1 MAAESIKKELS
12 GIFERL
18 NTLSPSEKNNLLVF
32 FKCFLPPNFSDG
44 ETSDQQPTQSSEE
57 TGSKEEVIPA
67 LSQGILPDP
76 SSNTLSLVDNSATY
90 APDMY
95 SFHCSA
101 QTLDKSVNVPEDG
114 VRTKNS
120 TEVSSEHSPTNETSQ
135 LPTNRVSLLYC
146 PICREE
152 FNTWP
157 LMEEHLYESH
167 VTPIAP
173 VCWRCQGV
181 FANHS
186 LLLAHECF
194 DWGRLNLP
202 CQAVVDGSTVAAS
215 RRRAILQNS
224 SHLGYPPD
232 GVFLKRRC
240 GLCFKSTALFTNYH
254 SFRRHKE
261 SEHPS
266 ESTQVLSSAD
276 RTGWNKHKR
285 FDTNFEDEFSHPQSV
300 EALRSTLQR
309 LMTQFQAQPKDRCAK
324 SNKRRKRFFRS
335 RAKRLSAALNASLL
349 HAQPSSCTSSPRPDS
364 VTDDAPDTPAAVPS
378 NDFVDPCSTGLTTGT
393 SCWRSYPGY
402 SGNMSLSKRLR
413 LHRKRAP
420 VVSTT
425 RDSPYFRG
433 SRYDNPYNRIY
444 GTMIGRFACK
454 CCSATFRVASR
465 LRAHYLFKHGHIP
478 QSLGGL
484 SPTADE
490 ATASSRNRIVQ
501 SSVKLASR
509 LGSKRERHSKH
520 HTRRASQ
527 NQQPS
532 ISVNS
537 SCLPDHLE
545 NDPMISS
552 TASTLNNSAESPRT
566 PGPRKSIRGFP
577 VDWLS
582 SPGTCATEAA
592 VSEEAA
598 PPGGTCPEGETTG
611 PPYKCRFCTQS
622 YAVLYSLQR
631 HHTQV
636 HLGEYRFNCGYC
648 EFKSNERCAFDEH
661 LARHFGLKQFVCEFC
676 GAGFTV
682 SRELRDHL
690 AFRHSSERKFQCP
703 MCERTFK
710 TAGTLSRHKKIHGN
724 RVLHECGMCDQKF
737 TRMSNL
743 KRHFQRSHQPK
754 NTVTP
759 AVATDS
765 SKKRGVRTQKST
777 VEQHPT
783 KASAYHPVTE
793 TELPRMES
801 ASDSVI
807 PDENTGSELLAP
819 VSYSVGTH
827 INSTLGREPG
837 CNSRSVDTAFAGTL
851 PAVSTVFMPYLS
863 SQPSSLHRPMRH
875 TADSP
880 QPPDSSSSYQTVMFT
895 SLIPLQMPTSLL
907 SPSVQPPADS
917 AETMPWSCPTQNI
930 ESSVC
935 YLLNP
940 ATTSTNT
947 TTASGTHLVA
957 STQQDIPCVTSTSG
971 ELNIISLTGEDHPST
986 SSSDLCNAF
995 EASHHDGQDALYS
1008 CPSYQPELTLH
1019 SRMDT
1024 TPVPNP
1030 IESINLDHIWRPVEC
1045 DLRSVRNPPNTNSVL
1060 TSNNLSLPLLSPFCS
1075 ETDGR
1080 PDAVDSHELVN
1091 PGEKVLEHCSPRF
1104 PSPVSCTLSPQ
1115 INVYAN
1121 SPLHQPNFST
1131 YETAPFLST
1140 HAPSQSPLPSPS
1152 HTHTGE
1158 REALTNQ
1165 SFENQNNLPMHLL
1178 VCDSSTTHTHFL
1190 PPIWSCAPHLD
1201 SLQPY
1206 STTVISPNEHHPG
1219 STIDPQCSNFSVGY
1233 LIGQNQSYETMK
1245 SDQSEDCTLPTSSS
1259 SGHYFGYNQSVS

>member
-1 MAAESIKKELS
+1 
-12 GIFERL
+12 
-18 NTLSPSEKNNLLVF
+18 
-32 FKCFLPPNFSDG
+32 
-44 ETSDQQPTQSSEE
+44 
-57 TGSKEEVIPA
+57 
-67 LSQGILPDP
+67 
-76 SSNTLSLVDNSATY
+76 
-90 APDMY
+90 
-95 SFHCSA
+95 
-101 QTLDKSVNVPEDG
+101 
-114 VRTKNS
+114 
-120 TEVSSEHSPTNETSQ
+120 
-135 LPTNRVSLLYC
+135 
-146 PICREE
+146 
-152 FNTWP
+152 
-157 LMEEHLYESH
+157 
-167 VTPIAP
+167 
-173 VCWRCQGV
+173 
-181 FANHS
+181 
-186 LLLAHECF
+186 
-194 DWGRLNLP
+194 
-202 CQAVVDGSTVAAS
+202 
-215 RRRAILQNS
+215 
-224 SHLGYPPD
+224 
-232 GVFLKRRC
+232 
-240 GLCFKSTALFTNYH
+240 
-254 SFRRHKE
+254 
-261 SEHPS
+261 
-266 ESTQVLSSAD
+266 
-276 RTGWNKHKR
+276 
-285 FDTNFEDEFSHPQSV
+285 
-300 EALRSTLQR
+300 
-309 LMTQFQAQPKDRCAK
+309 
-324 SNKRRKRFFRS
+324 
-335 RAKRLSAALNASLL
+335 
-349 HAQPSSCTSSPRPDS
+349 
-364 VTDDAPDTPAAVPS
+364 
-378 NDFVDPCSTGLTTGT
+378 
-393 SCWRSYPGY
+393 
-402 SGNMSLSKRLR
+402 
-413 LHRKRAP
+413 
-420 VVSTT
+420 
-425 RDSPYFRG
+425 
-433 SRYDNPYNRIY
+433 
-444 GTMIGRFACK
+444 
-454 CCSATFRVASR
+454 
-465 LRAHYLFKHGHIP
+465 
-478 QSLGGL
+478 
-484 SPTADE
+484 
-490 ATASSRNRIVQ
+490 
-501 SSVKLASR
+501 
-509 LGSKRERHSKH
+509 
-520 HTRRASQ
+520 
-527 NQQPS
+527 
-532 ISVNS
+532 
-537 SCLPDHLE
+537 
-545 NDPMISS
+545 
-552 TASTLNNSAESPRT
+552 
-566 PGPRKSIRGFP
+566 
-577 VDWLS
+577 

-592 VSEEAA
+592 VSEGAA
-598 PPGGTCPEGETTG
+598 PPDGTCPEGETTG

-622 YAVLYSLQR
+622 YAFLYSLQR

-724 RVLHECGMCDQKF
+724 RVLHECGMCEQKF
-737 TRMSNL
+737 TRISNL

-759 AVATDS
+759 ADS
-765 SKKRGVRTQKST
+765 SKKRGVRAQKST
-777 VEQHPT
+777 MEQHAT
-783 KASAYHPVTE
+783 KASTYHPLTE
-793 TELPRMES
+793 TQLPRMES

-837 CNSRSVDTAFAGTL
+837 CNPRSADTAFAGTL

-863 SQPSSLHRPMRH
+863 SQHQPQASSVHRSMRH

-957 STQQDIPCVTSTSG
+957 STQQDMPCVTSTSG
-971 ELNIISLTGEDHPST
+971 ELNIINLTGEDHRST

-1008 CPSYQPELTLH
+1008 CSSYQPELTLH
-1019 SRMDT
+1019 SRIDT

-1045 DLRSVRNPPNTNSVL
+1045 DLRSVQNPPNTNSVL
-1060 TSNNLSLPLLSPFCS
+1060 TNSNLSLPLLSPFCS
-1075 ETDGR
+1075 ETDSR

-1140 HAPSQSPLPSPS
+1140 HAPSQSSLPSPS
-1152 HTHTGE
+1152 HTHIGE
-1158 REALTNQ
+1158 REALTNP

-1233 LIGQNQSYETMK
+1233 LIGQNQSYEPMK

-1259 SGHYFGYNQSVS
+1259 SSGHYFGYNQSVS